1 MKSPELQALALSV
14 ILGLI
19 QVLLAATFAIRERG
33 LRWALSPREESV
45 EPLKGLAGRVG
56 RAFYNFM
63 ETFPLFAAL
72 VLLCQALGVHDSLT
86 LWGVGLYFWARVA
99 YLPIYMAGVH
109 GLRTVTWFV
118 SVAGIALLL
127 VAIFQS
133 G

>member
-1 MKSPELQALALSV
+1 MMSTEFQALALSV

-33 LRWALSPREESV
+33 LRWALSPREEPV
-45 EPLKGLAGRVG
+45 APLTGLAGRID

-72 VLLCQALGVHDSLT
+72 VLVCQAMGVHDSLT
-86 LWGVGLYFWARVA
+86 VWGVELYFWARVA
-99 YLPIYMAGVH
+99 YLPIYMSGVH

-118 SVAGIALLL
+118 SVAGMVLLL
-127 VAIFQS
+127 AAIF
-133 G
+133 